1 MKANLFSSIKTKIFL
16 YYGSIILILTL
27 FTSFLYY
34 YISYNTFVKNYT
46 ATSKQSTKII
56 SHQIEQTFDN
66 VNVIQKKM
74 LESDVVREYV
84 FDHAAKRKLAYDRA
98 FQNTIYTICGYDF
111 EFFHM
116 NILNLEDNHL
126 ITFGQRYDYQPYELT
141 SRVMDDLIEPTIALN
156 GAKNIVPTDS
166 GTIFQIDKDV
176 HTISMLRSFGRYAL
190 TIPKAVIEI
199 QINYNTL
206 DQVISDTIYSYNR
219 HAERV
224 LIFDKNKKLVY
235 PYDLNQD
242 LLNHYTS
249 LDVQNKTSFTNPI
262 TKELEIVTAHTS
274 DYTEFT
280 TLLITPDSYIVTN
293 RHFYRNI
300 GVLIAAVSLLL
311 LTTISYR
318 VARSITRPII
328 RLKDSISRLEL
339 DSISEESAYVPDSK
353 LNELELLS
361 DAYNRMQVRLKESLD
376 DIVKTKTL
384 SVHSQ
389 IMALQAQMDS
399 HFLYNSLTIISIMA
413 EEHDDMQVADMC
425 IKLTQM
431 LRYITEDY
439 SRNTTFEQ
447 ELKHTRNYTDL
458 MSIRFGDKISFD
470 YHIEPGLS
478 FLPIPRL
485 IIQPLVENSVKYSR
499 EDGKILQIRIHSW
512 LEENYWY
519 TEIRD
524 NGKGFSDE
532 AVSQVN
538 QKIESLN
545 KEENYPELTISGMG
559 IANIY
564 LRLKLFY
571 SNLFVFEIKNTDQ
584 GSVIKIGGDINEYEY
599 DSNRNGNGRR
609 TDYPE

>member
-16 YYGSIILILTL
+16 SYGSIILLLTL

-34 YISYNTFVKNYT
+34 FVSYNTFVKNYT
-46 ATSKQSTKII
+46 ATSRQSTKII

-66 VNVIQKKM
+66 INVLQKKM

-84 FDHAAKRKLAYDRA
+84 FENAARRKLAFDRA

-141 SRVMDDLIEPTIALN
+141 SSIKQDLIQPTINLN
-156 GAKNIVPTDS
+156 GAKNIMPTDS
-166 GTIFQIDKDV
+166 GTIYKIDKDV
-176 HTISMLRSFGRYAL
+176 HTISMLRCFGRYAL

-206 DQVISDTIYSYNR
+206 DRVISDTIYSFNR
-219 HAERV
+219 HAETV
-224 LIFDKNKKLVY
+224 LIFDKNKKLIY
-235 PYDLNQD
+235 PYDLDQK
-242 LLNHYTS
+242 LLNHYIS
-249 LDVQNKTSFTNPI
+249 LDFKNETSFINPN
-262 TKELEIVTAHTS
+262 TKEREIVTTHTS
-274 DYTEFT
+274 DFTGFT
-280 TLLITPDSYIVTN
+280 TLLITPDSYILTN
-293 RHFYRNI
+293 QHFYRNI
-300 GVLIAAVSLLL
+300 GILIAAVSLLL

-318 VARSITRPII
+318 VAQSITRPII
-328 RLKDSISRLEL
+328 RLKDSISHLEL
-339 DSISEESAYVPDSK
+339 DSISEESAYVPGSN

-376 DIVKTKTL
+376 DIVKSKTL
-384 SVHSQ
+384 SVHAQ

-439 SRNTTFEQ
+439 SKNTTFEQ

-470 YHIEPGLS
+470 YHIEPGLC

-499 EDGKILQIRIHSW
+499 EDGKTLQIEIHSW

-524 NGKGFSDE
+524 NGNGFTDE
-532 AVSQVN
+532 AINQVN

-545 KEENYPELTISGMG
+545 KEENYPELTINGMG

-584 GSVIKIGGDINEYEY
+584 GAFIKIGGNLNEYEC
-599 DSNRNGNGRR
+599 DNNRNCNGR
-609 TDYPE
+609 

>member
-16 YYGSIILILTL
+16 SYGSIILLLTL

-34 YISYNTFVKNYT
+34 FVSYNTFVKNYT
-46 ATSKQSTKII
+46 ATSRQSTKII

-66 VNVIQKKM
+66 INVLQKKM

-84 FDHAAKRKLAYDRA
+84 FENATRRKLAFDRA

-141 SRVMDDLIEPTIALN
+141 SSIKQDLIQPTIDLN
-156 GAKNIVPTDS
+156 GAKNIMPTDS
-166 GTIFQIDKDV
+166 GTIYKIDKDV
-176 HTISMLRSFGRYAL
+176 HTISMLRCFGRYAL

-199 QINYNTL
+199 QINYYTL
-206 DQVISDTIYSYNR
+206 DRVISDTIYSFNR
-219 HAERV
+219 HAETV
-224 LIFDKNKKLVY
+224 LIFDKNKKLIY
-235 PYDLNQD
+235 PYDLDQK
-242 LLNHYTS
+242 LLNHYIS
-249 LDVQNKTSFTNPI
+249 LDFKNETSFINPN
-262 TKELEIVTAHTS
+262 TKEREIVTTHTS
-274 DYTEFT
+274 DFTGFT
-280 TLLITPDSYIVTN
+280 TLLITPDSYILTN
-293 RHFYRNI
+293 QHFYRNI
-300 GVLIAAVSLLL
+300 GILIAAVSLLL

-318 VARSITRPII
+318 VAQSITRPII
-328 RLKDSISRLEL
+328 RLKDSISHLEL
-339 DSISEESAYVPDSK
+339 DSISEESAYVPGSN

-376 DIVKTKTL
+376 DIVKSKTL
-384 SVHSQ
+384 SVHAQ

-439 SRNTTFEQ
+439 SKNTTFEQ

-470 YHIEPGLS
+470 YHIEPGLC
-478 FLPIPRL
+478 FLSIPRL

-499 EDGKILQIRIHSW
+499 EDGKTLQIEIHSW

-524 NGKGFSDE
+524 NGNGFTDE
-532 AVSQVN
+532 AINQVN

-545 KEENYPELTISGMG
+545 KEENYPELTINGMG

-584 GSVIKIGGDINEYEY
+584 GAFIKIGGYLNEYEC
-599 DSNRNGNGRR
+599 DNNRNCNGR
-609 TDYPE
+609 